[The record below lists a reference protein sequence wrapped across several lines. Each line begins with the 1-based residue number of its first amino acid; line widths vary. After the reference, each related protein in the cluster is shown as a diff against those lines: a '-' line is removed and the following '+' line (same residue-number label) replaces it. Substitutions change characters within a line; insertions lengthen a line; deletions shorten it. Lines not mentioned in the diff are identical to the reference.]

1 MCNRIETYQPYS
13 FSQFGKR
20 ESQQDA
26 RFPPYLDA
34 PPSENRTYVI
44 CDGVGGEACGEVA
57 SRIVANRLGEYITQ
71 LTDDGSDLTKDG
83 FAHALNAT
91 AKALNEAV
99 EYGSPHMST
108 TITALHFNNNNAIV
122 AHMGDS
128 RIYQIRPGIGII
140 YRSNDHSL
148 VNSLVHSG
156 NITPQEAINHPKSNY
171 ITRFMSPIQP
181 GAYPTPADVLT
192 ITDIEPGDCF
202 VLCTDGV
209 LHCIDDE
216 QLVEILSHPDSSDS
230 EACAIMAQLSAD
242 SSDNNTATI
251 VRVKSVPEQFETFE
265 IDTDQN
271 NSAQSQRDPAEPCE
285 TTIISPESQADTIT
299 EIAPE
304 IEPQREKGLFGWLKN
319 MF

>member
-13 FSQFGKR
+13 FSQLGQR
-20 ESQQDA
+20 ESQQDS
-26 RFPPYLDA
+26 RFPDCDTPQ
-34 PPSENRTYVI
+34 EQCRTFVV
-44 CDGVGGEACGEVA
+44 CDGVGGEACGEIA
-57 SRIVANRLGEYITQ
+57 SRIVADTLGKYITKF
-71 LTDDGSDLTKDG
+71 TNDGCDLTKERFG
-83 FAHALNAT
+83 HALNEA
-91 AKALNEAV
+91 AKALNESV
-99 EYGSPHMST
+99 DDGSPHMST
-108 TITALHFNNNNAIV
+108 TITALHFNNSNVIV

-128 RIYQIRPGIGII
+128 RIYQVRPGIGII

-171 ITRFMSPIQP
+171 ITRCMSPLQP
-181 GAYPTPADVLT
+181 GAYPIPAYVLT

-209 LHCIDDE
+209 LHCINDE
-216 QLVEILSHPDSSDS
+216 QLAEILSQPDATDK
-230 EACAIMAQLSAD
+230 EACSLIAGLSAN
-242 SSDNNTATI
+242 SSDNNTAI
-251 VRVKSVPEQFETFE
+251 MVRVKSIPEQLETIE
-265 IDTDQN
+265 I
-271 NSAQSQRDPAEPCE
+271 NSGQGTSAIDSRDPAESCT

-304 IEPQREKGLFGWLKN
+304 QEIPQRKGLFGWLKN